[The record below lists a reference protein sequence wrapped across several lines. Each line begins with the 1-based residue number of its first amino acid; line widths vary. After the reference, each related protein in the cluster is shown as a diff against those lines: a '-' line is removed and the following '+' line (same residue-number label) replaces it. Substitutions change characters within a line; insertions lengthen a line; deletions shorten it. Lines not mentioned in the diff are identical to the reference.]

1 MNALHSR
8 RIDENLVHRHRP
20 RHFRDRARIELEAE
34 VALGL
39 AIGVGLIEV
48 GAQGRLDQ
56 RQIAPENAVLV
67 EHRDL
72 VQRTQDRLFEALLLV
87 RQVFLAQLAR
97 QVEAGLEQAH
107 QLARD
112 IGVIEQRAGDIA
124 QVEAHANLLEV
135 APVGPQQR
143 HLTPGQAG
151 REHQAVEGIVLGRAG
166 MNLDEGIL
174 QRLVDFQQVDF
185 QPLGIGEGEI
195 VNPVFPPFLA
205 SQTERKLA
213 QHAQAQ
219 VLQDRQHVRQRQWP
233 IGMVELAMQAV
244 LHRGDRLV
252 EAHYQGLLIAQAE
265 DVLHVHRCRM
275 RGETLAI
282 TGGKAFRKVAQDRRA
297 TGFAEALVDQARII
311 VLPGAAGL
319 DDFLLQ
325 LRRIDL
331 QWPGGIQAQQELH
344 TVEHRLGKVGGEFA
358 AAGPE
363 AIDQHLLDAQ
373 ARLGRVT
380 VARDIDQA
388 IAEAAVGI
396 DPQEQPQ
403 LVALLDLHDGDG
415 GVEQLVEGHL
425 EQLVAG
431 QHLQY
436 LDQFLAQVCR
446 FVEARTPN
454 HLRHLAADIRNP
466 PHALGVDRGGE
477 EAEKAA
483 LLDHPALVVHHPQ
496 RYVIRIGRPVHA
508 ARRRRLGEGQQQ
520 GLAQVSQGL
529 GHDQLIGFAQ
539 PGAQMARQAQQRGL
553 VIKNATAVGLLRHAE
568 LFVAEEGEMIVG
580 QPAHEI
586 GDFRQ
591 LSFVSVLQVAQP
603 GMQLLRLVFHGSK
616 VIDDQA
622 HIGEHPQQ
630 RLLQF
635 AHGGGTGAAV
645 DLDEDQRFGTA
656 VLGAFPLGQQLQQA
670 AFGIAPHL
678 QHAVLQG
685 MDAVAAARQF
695 HAHRIDQERHVRVQ
709 YLEHAMGRLPA
720 VLFVVRVEY
729 LHLGRGR
736 VETLQQAPTGQGGA
750 DQVGHASFGEFGKCD
765 DAEELFGEAPY
776 LRQKRLVDVLCQG
789 CLQLLLEV
797 GFAGRCKERHLV
809 LHWAC
814 WVRMDSIVT
823 GATPRRFKVSLDGHR
838 CSKVAP
844 PAGYR
849 KRRRGRQALPAQVVF
864 ERPASSV
871 RTCRSSHRRGA
882 CRPSHAAETPRRFSL
897 EDSIRWNTVKP

>member
-1 MNALHSR
+1 AHLLVVIAGRAAGGEGIAEPEVVLAGNFIGDIGEGRGALVRRHDQIRIVAVIALHLGRRDDLALLEVVGDVEQAADENPVTGDPFGEHFVTRATARQAARDETALGPARNDDRILDLLRLDQTQHFGAVILFAIRPAQPTAGDLAATQVNALHSR
-8 RIDENLVHRHRP
+8 RIDENLIHRHLP

-34 VALGL
+34 IALGL
-39 AIGVGLIEV
+39 AVGVGLIEV
-48 GAQGRLDQ
+48 GAQGCLDQ

-97 QVEAGLEQAH
+97 QVETSLEEAY

-174 QRLVDFQQVDF
+174 QRLVDFQQIDF

-195 VNPVFPPFLA
+195 VDPVFPPFLA

-415 GVEQLVEGHL
+415 GIEQLVEGHL

-446 FVEARTPN
+446 LVEARTPN
-454 HLRHLAADIRNP
+454 HLRHLAADIGNP
-466 PHALGVDRGGE
+466 PHALGIDRGGE
-477 EAEKAA
+477 EAEKTT
-483 LLDHPALVVHHPQ
+483 LLDHPALVIHHPQ
-496 RYVIRIGRPVHA
+496 RYVIRI
-508 ARRRRLGEGQQQ
+508 
-520 GLAQVSQGL
+520 
-529 GHDQLIGFAQ
+529 
-539 PGAQMARQAQQRGL
+539 
-553 VIKNATAVGLLRHAE
+553 
-568 LFVAEEGEMIVG
+568 
-580 QPAHEI
+580 
-586 GDFRQ
+586 
-591 LSFVSVLQVAQP
+591 
-603 GMQLLRLVFHGSK
+603 
-616 VIDDQA
+616 
-622 HIGEHPQQ
+622 
-630 RLLQF
+630 
-635 AHGGGTGAAV
+635 
-645 DLDEDQRFGTA
+645 
-656 VLGAFPLGQQLQQA
+656 
-670 AFGIAPHL
+670 
-678 QHAVLQG
+678 
-685 MDAVAAARQF
+685 
-695 HAHRIDQERHVRVQ
+695 
-709 YLEHAMGRLPA
+709 
-720 VLFVVRVEY
+720 
-729 LHLGRGR
+729 
-736 VETLQQAPTGQGGA
+736 
-750 DQVGHASFGEFGKCD
+750 
-765 DAEELFGEAPY
+765 
-776 LRQKRLVDVLCQG
+776 
-789 CLQLLLEV
+789 
-797 GFAGRCKERHLV
+797 
-809 LHWAC
+809 
-814 WVRMDSIVT
+814 
-823 GATPRRFKVSLDGHR
+823 
-838 CSKVAP
+838 
-844 PAGYR
+844 
-849 KRRRGRQALPAQVVF
+849 
-864 ERPASSV
+864 
-871 RTCRSSHRRGA
+871 
-882 CRPSHAAETPRRFSL
+882 
-897 EDSIRWNTVKP
+897 

>member
-1 MNALHSR
+1 
-8 RIDENLVHRHRP
+8 
-20 RHFRDRARIELEAE
+20 
-34 VALGL
+34 
-39 AIGVGLIEV
+39 
-48 GAQGRLDQ
+48 
-56 RQIAPENAVLV
+56 
-67 EHRDL
+67 
-72 VQRTQDRLFEALLLV
+72 
-87 RQVFLAQLAR
+87 
-97 QVEAGLEQAH
+97 
-107 QLARD
+107 
-112 IGVIEQRAGDIA
+112 
-124 QVEAHANLLEV
+124 
-135 APVGPQQR
+135 
-143 HLTPGQAG
+143 
-151 REHQAVEGIVLGRAG
+151 

-195 VNPVFPPFLA
+195 VDPVFPPFLA
-205 SQTERKLA
+205 SQAERKLA

-265 DVLHVHRCRM
+265 DVLHVHRRRM

-297 TGFAEALVDQARII
+297 AGFAEALVDQARII
-311 VLPGAAGL
+311 VLPGATGL

-344 TVEHRLGKVGGEFA
+344 TVEHRLGKVGGKLA

-380 VARDIDQA
+380 VARNIDQA

-446 FVEARTPN
+446 LVEARTPN
-454 HLRHLAADIRNP
+454 HLRHLAADIGNP
-466 PHALGVDRGGE
+466 PHALGIDRGGE

-520 GLAQVSQGL
+520 WLAQVSQGL

-539 PGAQMARQAQQRGL
+539 PGAQMA
-553 VIKNATAVGLLRHAE
+553 
-568 LFVAEEGEMIVG
+568 
-580 QPAHEI
+580 
-586 GDFRQ
+586 
-591 LSFVSVLQVAQP
+591 
-603 GMQLLRLVFHGSK
+603 
-616 VIDDQA
+616 
-622 HIGEHPQQ
+622 
-630 RLLQF
+630 
-635 AHGGGTGAAV
+635 
-645 DLDEDQRFGTA
+645 
-656 VLGAFPLGQQLQQA
+656 
-670 AFGIAPHL
+670 
-678 QHAVLQG
+678 
-685 MDAVAAARQF
+685 
-695 HAHRIDQERHVRVQ
+695 
-709 YLEHAMGRLPA
+709 
-720 VLFVVRVEY
+720 
-729 LHLGRGR
+729 
-736 VETLQQAPTGQGGA
+736 
-750 DQVGHASFGEFGKCD
+750 
-765 DAEELFGEAPY
+765 
-776 LRQKRLVDVLCQG
+776 
-789 CLQLLLEV
+789 
-797 GFAGRCKERHLV
+797 
-809 LHWAC
+809 
-814 WVRMDSIVT
+814 
-823 GATPRRFKVSLDGHR
+823 
-838 CSKVAP
+838 
-844 PAGYR
+844 
-849 KRRRGRQALPAQVVF
+849 
-864 ERPASSV
+864 
-871 RTCRSSHRRGA
+871 
-882 CRPSHAAETPRRFSL
+882 
-897 EDSIRWNTVKP
+897 